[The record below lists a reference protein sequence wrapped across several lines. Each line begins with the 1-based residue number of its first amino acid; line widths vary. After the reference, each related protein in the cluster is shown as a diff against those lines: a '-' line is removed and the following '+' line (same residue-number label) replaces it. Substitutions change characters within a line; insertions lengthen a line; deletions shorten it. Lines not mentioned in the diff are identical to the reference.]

1 MFVAYKEQYM
11 KKIRIFLLF
20 IALVAFFKICTLDA
34 QRGGYH
40 GGGGG
45 RGYYGGFHGGGHMHG
60 YNHYGWGA
68 RPYIGVTTV
77 PFGFYGYYGP
87 DCGYV
92 GYWHQWR
99 CW

>member
-1 MFVAYKEQYM
+1 MR
-11 KKIRIFLLF
+11 KIRVFLFVIVITVLST
-20 IALVAFFKICTLDA
+20 ICMNA

-40 GGGGG
+40 GHP
-45 RGYYGGFHGGGHMHG
+45 GYYGGFHGGGGAYH
-60 YNHYGWGA
+60 YNHSGWA
-68 RPYIGVTTV
+68 VRPYVGVTTV
-77 PFGFYGYYGP
+77 PFGYYGYYGP